1 MRARHDK
8 GNDCPARPGQ
18 VRGARH
24 EFLALDL
31 PGVGEALRLGR
42 IFTRHDYEV
51 PVAAAIDYLETRPDV
66 ACDRVGIVGSSLGG
80 YYVARAAAFEPRL
93 KAVVAW
99 GANYDY
105 HAVWQRR
112 ITVGG
117 SIAAPVFQLMY
128 ITGTD
133 AMDAAMERIKDFK
146 LEPVA
151 HQISCPFLIVH
162 GREDQQI
169 PVADANRMFDAVGSK
184 DKTLKI
190 FAGED
195 GGAAHCQFDNHLPG
209 LLYVADWLARK
220 L

>member
-1 MRARHDK
+1 MTTKCLSPRPSTISKPGRTW
-8 GNDCPARPGQ
+8 PAT
-18 VRGARH
+18 AS
-24 EFLALDL
+24 
-31 PGVGEALRLGR
+31 
-42 IFTRHDYEV
+42 
-51 PVAAAIDYLETRPDV
+51 
-66 ACDRVGIVGSSLGG
+66 GSSGAASEDD
-80 YYVARAAAFEPRL
+80 VARAAAFEPRL

-190 FAGED
+190 FAGEN